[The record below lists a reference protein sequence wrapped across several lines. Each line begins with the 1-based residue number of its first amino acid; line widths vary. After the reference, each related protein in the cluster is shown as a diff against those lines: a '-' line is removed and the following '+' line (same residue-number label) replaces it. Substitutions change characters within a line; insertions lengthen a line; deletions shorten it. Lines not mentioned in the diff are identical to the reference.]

1 MKQTRGARA
10 LLLLACIIGLLP
22 PVSCDGA
29 YGTVGGADST
39 FTYQDAAGI
48 AGILESWSGEWY
60 SHYGNRKLDSYRIG
74 LWKDRHSLL
83 PQAKRS
89 LFPDFDIDRPKF
101 KNPGSTL
108 NDDDFFVFYDDTVY
122 EETPGD
128 GGNGGWGD
136 DMVFRYIGIV
146 RAVNIFQTA
155 GSGSGAIIIE
165 YLDSCYPTWD
175 ADIASKPLPF
185 FGVYYR
191 VLNPRHIQM
200 ANAIVLENLYAG
212 RKYYTETAT
221 LQEAVDKNSAE
232 NDGEF
237 IAWGVVIPQD
247 KE

>member
-1 MKQTRGARA
+1 M
-10 LLLLACIIGLLP
+10 CFLP
-22 PVSCDGA
+22 PVSCDGI
-29 YGTVGGADST
+29 YGKVGGADAT
-39 FTYQDAAGI
+39 FSYKEAAGI

-74 LWKDRHSLL
+74 MWKDRHSLL
-83 PQAKRS
+83 PQTKLA
-89 LFPDFDIDRPKF
+89 LFPDFDIDHPEF
-101 KNPGSTL
+101 KNPDSTVKD
-108 NDDDFFVFYDDTVY
+108 NDFFVFYDDTVY
-122 EETPGD
+122 ETAPGD

-146 RAVNIFQTA
+146 RAVNIFQA
-155 GSGSGAIIIE
+155 ASSGSGAIIIE
-165 YLDSCYPTWD
+165 YLDGCYPTWD
-175 ADIASKPLPF
+175 KDIASKPLPF

-191 VLNPRHIQM
+191 VLNAQCIQM
-200 ANAIVLENLYAG
+200 ANAVVLENLYAG

-221 LQEAVDKNSAE
+221 LQEAIDKNNAE